1 MIWIGMMIGGLIG
14 AALGVLAVD
23 LWEKRRAGTDAGPRK
38 ETERKAPEYVRL
50 RARRDIREDVWM
62 ERILQTDAKTA
73 AAHLQISMAQ
83 QLAAELAPHVA
94 VGYVFDPKERVY
106 RVWGDARVLP
116 MEEWK

>member
-1 MIWIGMMIGGLIG
+1 MIWIGMMIGGLLG
-14 AALGVLAVD
+14 AAAGVLAVRRM
-23 LWEKRRAGTDAGPRK
+23 EKTRSDQGIAPYADTG
-38 ETERKAPEYVRL
+38 RKASEYVKL

-94 VGYVFDPKERVY
+94 LGYVFDPKERVY

-116 MEEWK
+116 LEEWK